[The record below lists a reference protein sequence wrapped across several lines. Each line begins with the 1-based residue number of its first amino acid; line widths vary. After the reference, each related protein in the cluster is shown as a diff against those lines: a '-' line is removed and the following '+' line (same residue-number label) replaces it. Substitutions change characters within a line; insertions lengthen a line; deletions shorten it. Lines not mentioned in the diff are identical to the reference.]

1 MEPKK
6 ALELLNNVG
15 ASFVGNLVDHQNI
28 QTALAVITRLI
39 ADNNELHSQT
49 ETSSIPV
56 KVDPALYSPAAGY
69 RLSKKDR
76 KAKAKAEKK

>member
-28 QTALAVITRLI
+28 QTALAVMANLI
-39 ADNNELHSQT
+39 QENAELHKQT
-49 ETSSIPV
+49 EKPKPKT
-56 KVDPALYSPAAGY
+56 
-69 RLSKKDR
+69 
-76 KAKAKAEKK
+76 EKK